1 MVYDFI
7 ISIQQPIRHNF
18 SILRHG
24 FNMKPKCFLKFLF
37 NAVKGFVCAEYS
49 SYALK
54 TPSAAKVFVGP

>member
-18 SILRHG
+18 SILCHG
-24 FNMKPKCFLKFLF
+24 LNMKSKCFLKFLF
-37 NAVKGFVCAEYS
+37 NTLEGLVCAKHGSNAFE
-49 SYALK
+49 

>member
-7 ISIQQPIRHNF
+7 ITIQQPIRNNF
-18 SILRHG
+18 PILCHS

-37 NAVKGFVCAEYS
+37 NTLEGLVCAKHS